1 MEFSLYALIITN
13 LVCASVYTSYIF
25 CAQII
30 IFPLMNEKY
39 YADHLDRSTKAYTL
53 FLVTEF
59 ITSVIMTIYDDV
71 LIIPMILL
79 LIAYIFMILMYRL
92 EDLFI
97 SHIINDDYDK
107 FRVYGWVVCGICF
120 IRWCFLYLYVLFA
133 D

>member
-13 LVCASVYTSYIF
+13 LVCSSIYTSYIF

-107 FRVYGWVVCGICF
+107 FRVYGWVICGLCF

>member
-13 LVCASVYTSYIF
+13 LVCSSIYTSYIF

-39 YADHLDRSTKAYTL
+39 FADHLDRSTKAYTL

-71 LIIPMILL
+71 LIIPIILL
-79 LIAYIFMILMYRL
+79 LIAYIFMLLMYRL

-107 FRVYGWVVCGICF
+107 FRFYGWVICGLCF
-120 IRWCFLYLYVLFA
+120 LRWCFLYLYVLFA

>member
-13 LVCASVYTSYIF
+13 LVCSSIYTSYIF

-107 FRVYGWVVCGICF
+107 FRVYGWVVCGLCF

>member
-1 MEFSLYALIITN
+1 
-13 LVCASVYTSYIF
+13 
-25 CAQII
+25 
-30 IFPLMNEKY
+30 MNEKY

-107 FRVYGWVVCGICF
+107 FRVYGWVVCGLCF